1 MRIAAIDIGTVTSR
15 LFIADVD
22 ASGVRPVERMS
33 VITNLGEGV
42 DATGRLSSEAI
53 DRTIGRIAQYRR
65 RIDACGEEG
74 VPVDRVVAV
83 ATSASRDAENSAD
96 FAARLEGIGITLSVI
111 PGEREAELSFL
122 GAANGYRGRNVAVVD
137 IGGGSTE
144 VVFGR
149 AEGAPDQMVPHVNI
163 SARRSFDVGC
173 RRMAERFLADDPPAP
188 RQIADARGWVE
199 SEMADFLRASL
210 RACPIDELMAVAG
223 TPTSVVAVRDRLV
236 PYDRERVHG
245 AVVTRDEL
253 EKVSRDMCALTLE
266 ARMRVPGLQPQRASV
281 FPSGLVILSAVMD
294 MLGVRSF
301 RASEADLLLG
311 IVLDAARGLGEIRA
325 DFRMA

>member
-22 ASGVRPVERMS
+22 AFGVRPVERMS

-42 DATGRLSSEAI
+42 DATGRLSAEAI

-144 VVFGR
+144 IVFGR

-173 RRMAERFLADDPPAP
+173 RRMAERFLVDDPPAP

-210 RACPIDELMAVAG
+210 RACPIDELVA
-223 TPTSVVAVRDRLV
+223 VAVRDRLV

-281 FPSGLVILSAVMD
+281 FPSGLVILFAVMD
-294 MLGVRSF
+294 MLGARSF